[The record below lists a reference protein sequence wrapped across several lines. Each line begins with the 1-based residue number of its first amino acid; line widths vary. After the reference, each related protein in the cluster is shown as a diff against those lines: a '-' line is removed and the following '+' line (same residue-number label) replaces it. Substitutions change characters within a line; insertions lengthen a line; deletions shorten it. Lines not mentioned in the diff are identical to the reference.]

1 LKKKKEKRKKKKV
14 GIYPLLPT
22 NSKTI
27 SCKVFSSDSS
37 TQQQNTKQTLASIL
51 TKNHLNKII
60 STNNSKLTFTVYKA
74 FKST

>member
-1 LKKKKEKRKKKKV
+1 LLCFQNQNIVKYFPYQIEKEKKKKKKKV

-37 TQQQNTKQTLASIL
+37 TQQQNNKQTLALIL
-51 TKNHLNKII
+51 KKI
-60 STNNSKLTFTVYKA
+60 N
-74 FKST
+74 

>member
-1 LKKKKEKRKKKKV
+1 MLSKSKYCKVLPLSNWKRKKKKV

-37 TQQQNTKQTLASIL
+37 TQQQNNKQTLALIL
-51 TKNHLNKII
+51 KKI
-60 STNNSKLTFTVYKA
+60 N
-74 FKST
+74 